1 MHPRDALS
9 FVTLDWRDPRSGLPA
24 PPTLTPGSG
33 TSVAMTEI
41 GEQRLR
47 FGGRN

>member
-1 MHPRDALS
+1 MHLRDELS
-9 FVTLDWRDPRSGLPA
+9 FGTLDWRDPRSDLLA

-41 GEQRLR
+41 GEQLLR
-47 FGGRN
+47 FWG